1 MNQPSLVCTIRAGFT
16 EGIHLLLMVV
26 EAYADASAMVHKI
39 AACGQD
45 QYESYVKERLIS
57 KTNAITDSL
66 KLNNLPLFSRPP
78 VKQKSTKQMQ
88 VSTLKSNCSL
98 FSRLYIATQIR
109 SGDLD
114 DFFQHENQVC
124 PPALSQNR
132 ML

>member
-1 MNQPSLVCTIRAGFT
+1 MGNPFCETSPDLIVLDTRD
-16 EGIHLLLMVV
+16 V
-26 EAYADASAMVHKI
+26 ADALVADMVHKI

-57 KTNAITDSL
+57 KTNAITDPL
-66 KLNNLPLFSRPP
+66 KRNNLPLFSRPP

-98 FSRLYIATQIR
+98 FSRLYVASQIR

-124 PPALSQNR
+124 PPALSQNGV
-132 ML
+132 L

>member
-1 MNQPSLVCTIRAGFT
+1 MLQSCEPCN
-16 EGIHLLLMVV
+16 
-26 EAYADASAMVHKI
+26 ASAKPTQLQI
-39 AACGQD
+39 
-45 QYESYVKERLIS
+45 
-57 KTNAITDSL
+57 L